1 MNSPQC
7 GLRVAGAIFGLVSL
21 AQLLRLLFGVQVV
34 VAGKYPVPLWPSG
47 VACVVAGLLAFWLW
61 RLSLSAGTPATTPPP
76 PVRT

>member
-7 GLRVAGAIFGLVSL
+7 GLRVAGIIFGLVSL

-34 VAGKYPVPLWPSG
+34 VVGKYPVPLWLSG

-61 RLSLSAGTPATTPPP
+61 RLAQSAGATTPPA
-76 PVRT
+76 RT